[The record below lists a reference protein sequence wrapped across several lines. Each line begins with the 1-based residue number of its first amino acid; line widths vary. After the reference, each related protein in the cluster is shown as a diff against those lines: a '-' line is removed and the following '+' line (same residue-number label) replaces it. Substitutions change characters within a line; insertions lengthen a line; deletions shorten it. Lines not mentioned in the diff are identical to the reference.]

1 LICGLALGIPFY
13 FIVIRKIHVISTFE
27 HELTHALVALLFL
40 RRIHK
45 FIVTSKRGG
54 QVQYSGN
61 FGGEFGNL
69 LIGLAPY
76 YLPTS
81 TLIAVLVRPF
91 LPTGWFPWYDG
102 FIGATLAFHIFSTID
117 ETRLSWTKHRFTG
130 AGDHH
135 KTKSDIGKVGYIF
148 AFLVIT
154 GFGIFLLGLSLQL
167 IGTGY
172 SGTWHFLKQVAMNSY
187 SDYSSIIGEIYTFL
201 APFIR

>member
-1 LICGLALGIPFY
+1 
-13 FIVIRKIHVISTFE
+13 
-27 HELTHALVALLFL
+27 L

-76 YLPTS
+76 YLPTL

-117 ETRLSWTKHRFTG
+117 ETRLSWTKHSFTG
-130 AGDHH
+130 AGDHQ